1 MSSND
6 LLQRQL
12 STQQS
17 RTHHDAYQ
25 FAKEMSGESS
35 FNVADMYAFQN
46 QLQDMSNAGWA
57 SSQYTQFKFGIRKSI
72 IDAIN

>member
-12 STQQS
+12 SSQHS
-17 RTHHDAYQ
+17 RAHHDAYQ
-25 FAKEMSGESS
+25 FAKEMSGGEYSMG
-35 FNVADMYAFQN
+35 DMYAFQN
-46 QLQDMSNAGWA
+46 QLMDMSNAGWA
-57 SSQYTQFKFGIRKSI
+57 SSQYTQFKFGMRKAI

>member
-12 STQQS
+12 TTQYS

-25 FAKEMSGESS
+25 FAKDMSGEQ

-57 SSQYTQFKFGIRKSI
+57 SSQYTQFKFGIRKAI

>member
-12 STQQS
+12 SS
-17 RTHHDAYQ
+17 NSNRKHHDAYQ
-25 FAKEMSGESS
+25 FARELSGESFS
-35 FNVADMYAFQN
+35 VADMYAFQN
-46 QLQDMSNAGWA
+46 RLLDMSNASWA
-57 SSQYTQFKFGIRKSI
+57 SSQYTQFKFGIRKAI

>member
-6 LLQRQL
+6 LFQRQL
-12 STQQS
+12 STNTS
-17 RTHHDAYQ
+17 RRHHEAYQ
-25 FAKEMSGESS
+25 FAKDLSGES

-46 QLQDMSNAGWA
+46 QLMDMSNASWA
-57 SSQYTQFKFGIRKSI
+57 SSQYTQFKFGIRKAI